1 MGLHGQLIDLS
12 SDSLP
17 LLIVALIANCFG
29 NLRSLLFSL
38 LHSVGMTRVDPVQNN
53 PAGPHVGS
61 GLASLI
67 VLAEQ
72 LNKNRAFSYKYN
84 NNNNINKINDN
95 CCCGQ
100 GVASSAAGSDCMV
113 CLCTLRDGELVRKL
127 DCRHVF
133 HKDCLDGWLHHLNF
147 NCPLCRSPVVSE
159 ERVWNT
165 RRRVGGDLIQWF
177 SLR

>member
-17 LLIVALIANCFG
+17 LLLVALIANCFG

-38 LHSVGMTRVDPVQNN
+38 LHSMGMTRSDPIHNN
-53 PAGPHVGS
+53 PVGPHVGS

-72 LNKNRAFSYKYN
+72 LNNNGAFSYKYN
-84 NNNNINKINDN
+84 NNINKISENY
-95 CCCGQ
+95 CCGQ
-100 GVASSAAGSDCMV
+100 GVVSSATSSDCMV
-113 CLCTLRDGELVRKL
+113 CLCTLRDGEIVRKL

-133 HKDCLDGWLHHLNF
+133 HKECFDGWLHHLNF
-147 NCPLCRSPVVSE
+147 NCPLCRSPVVSD
-159 ERVWNT
+159 ERVSNT

-177 SLR
+177 SFR